1 MNQPISASSAIA
13 CRWRIS
19 ALVETSDDAVDHLL
33 EPVRARVVGVRP
45 GPAIHEEGRRPGDA
59 TRFSLLAARLDP
71 AGVALARYAGVV
83 LVSIQAQPAGEIPEK
98 PGGVAGAAPPFALRE
113 KEGVRHRPE
122 LPLLAGA
129 LRRQGR

>member
-71 AGVALARYAGVV
+71 AGAAATGPLVTGASAGGWRDAHA
-83 LVSIQAQPAGEIPEK
+83 SP
-98 PGGVAGAAPPFALRE
+98 AAPARTTTPSSA
-113 KEGVRHRPE
+113 
-122 LPLLAGA
+122 
-129 LRRQGR
+129 